1 VSNKVVGTQ
10 RTREAW
16 QITTAACERAQG
28 WLQRV
33 RGTADMWAESTG
45 EVEVLERVCE
55 GTGEAGCLRSDP
67 SRRLL

>member
-1 VSNKVVGTQ
+1 
-10 RTREAW
+10 
-16 QITTAACERAQG
+16 
-28 WLQRV
+28 
-33 RGTADMWAESTG
+33 MWAESTG